1 MFLQS
6 AFVGKACRT
15 PTNWDMHYSIA
26 SLTTHTRYK
35 IRKMFEKLFFWRFSD
50 SHLDTVSSISFGIE
64 NSLIPICAITNINSS
79 VSPWLISKTSKGILK
94 SKTLS

>member
-35 IRKMFEKLFFWRFSD
+35 IRKMFEKLFF
-50 SHLDTVSSISFGIE
+50 
-64 NSLIPICAITNINSS
+64 
-79 VSPWLISKTSKGILK
+79 
-94 SKTLS
+94 